1 MTEVR
6 MIDKILL
13 NGFKIGTNV
22 VPAETDIIFGR
33 LVLKT

>member
-6 MIDKILL
+6 VIDKILL
-13 NGFKIGTNV
+13 KGFKIGTNV